1 MNIII
6 TGGTYGLGKNINQTM
21 IGSGYTTHLISSI
34 DSYTHHLPQIID
46 DSDVFIN
53 NEYRDKLQTDLFEL
67 VYNEWKYEKKTII
80 NILTSALVFD
90 GPNKK
95 YIEDKRDL
103 EQKTFELRSN
113 DKEVRIINV
122 YPNTLESSKSV
133 PNQKLNYSSV
143 SNLIEWIIKLPQD
156 IEIFQI
162 GISKTKLKIESQ
174 II

>member
-1 MNIII
+1 MKIII
-6 TGGTYGLGKNINQTM
+6 TGGTYGLGKNINQNM
-21 IGSGYTTHLISSI
+21 MGSGYTTHPISSI

-46 DSDVFIN
+46 DSDIFIN
-53 NEYRDKLQTDLFEL
+53 NEYKDKIQTELFEY
-67 VYNEWKYEKKTII
+67 VYNKWKYKPKTII

-103 EQKTFELRSN
+103 ENKTFEVRTD

-122 YPNTLESSKSV
+122 YPNTLESSIHA
-133 PNQKLNYSSV
+133 PNQKLKFQQV
-143 SNLIEWIIKLPQD
+143 SDIIKYLIELPHD

-162 GISKTKLKIESQ
+162 GISKTKLKIESN

>member
-1 MNIII
+1 MKIII

-21 IGSGYTTHLISSI
+21 IGSGYTTNLISSI

-46 DSDVFIN
+46 ESDIFIN
-53 NEYRDKLQTDLFEL
+53 NEYKDKIQTDLFEY
-67 VYNEWKYEKKTII
+67 VYNRWKYQPKTIV

-90 GPNKK
+90 GPSKK
-95 YIEDKRDL
+95 YIENKRDL
-103 EQKTFELRSN
+103 ENKTFEVRTD

-122 YPNTLESSKSV
+122 YPNTLESSINA
-133 PNQKLNYSSV
+133 PNQKLQFQQV
-143 SNLIEWIIKLPQD
+143 SDIIKYLIELPHD

-162 GISKTKLKIESQ
+162 GISKTKLKIESN